1 MYLRVCHEKKR
12 RIDDIRRF
20 FLRPEN
26 NDGEKHIE
34 FLRASAMQPADA
46 HFRIL

>member
-1 MYLRVCHEKKR
+1 MKR
-12 RIDDIRRF
+12 NGGYHLSAVS